1 MVHKFP
7 YRLSSLLMAL
17 FILISSTG
25 MSLNIHYC
33 GDELYDYAFIG
44 EVNSCKVDDSN
55 KDDHSSK
62 IKDAGCCSFD
72 HFKIETSD
80 NYKFSEFDK
89 ESLMSLKFSFVSL
102 TAKTFIENSIPFVV
116 NRIYP
121 PPPKIKN
128 NNLYLQK
135 ESLLI

>member
-7 YRLSSLLMAL
+7 YRLSSLLMAV

-33 GDELYDYAFIG
+33 GDELYDYTFIG
-44 EVNSCKVDDSN
+44 QADSCKVDDSN
-55 KDDHSSK
+55 KNNHSSK

-80 NYKFSEFDK
+80 NYKFSDFDK
-89 ESLMSLKFSFVSL
+89 ESNLNFDLTFTKIFTKSL
-102 TAKTFIENSIPFVV
+102 IDDSIFVV
-116 NRIYP
+116 NNRIYP
-121 PPPKIKN
+121 PPGKIKTN
-128 NNLYLQK
+128 NIYLK
-135 ESLLI
+135 IESLLI

>member
-33 GDELYDYAFIG
+33 GDELYDYTFIG
-44 EVNSCKVDDSN
+44 QADSCKVEDS
-55 KDDHSSK
+55 KKSDHSSK

-89 ESLMSLKFSFVSL
+89 EGILLLDFNYPLILSKKMVG
-102 TAKTFIENSIPFVV
+102 NSISVHESRV
-116 NRIYP
+116 HP

-128 NNLYLQK
+128 NKIYLK
-135 ESLLI
+135 VESLLI